1 MAYLAPSFHWVRLN
15 SCWIL
20 NVRAPERTSLWGH
33 LVKCY
38 FRKLPI
44 VITSHIQIKI
54 ENFLKKGNKL
64 RCNRMQVS
72 FDSQLYGQISMPTT
86 LFLVAVPA
94 NFDRASFDP
103 RYFMKEDVTEQKI
116 FHTRHPTMKKFCGGL
131 PGSPLF
137 CNM

>member
-1 MAYLAPSFHWVRLN
+1 
-15 SCWIL
+15 
-20 NVRAPERTSLWGH
+20 
-33 LVKCY
+33 
-38 FRKLPI
+38 
-44 VITSHIQIKI
+44 
-54 ENFLKKGNKL
+54 
-64 RCNRMQVS
+64 MQVS
-72 FDSQLYGQISMPTT
+72 IGLRQFGQFSPLMT

-137 CNM
+137 CKM